1 MKVIPIKFRIFVIA
15 CTICSTPYAYSIR
28 HTLRHIFV
36 KPQHKNTVQQQVSR
50 IITSKINSLMR
61 FVSAPSKI
69 RTSLSHS
76 RQATCTIIKNYG
88 NRIASIAR
96 SSILTAKKSVV
107 NIAQSSTQYIHI
119 HQKAIAATAA
129 VAVIAGCY
137 CFHNQLARMFLN
149 IGVKTERLS
158 MVRLALILNPHL
170 NLFME
175 HDIYSNLLIRAIEQ
189 DNVQM
194 VRALVAHDV
203 RYDDF
208 IINRAIEHGNRNI
221 VACLLTYNIGPMR
234 PYWLASAARCGH
246 AHIVRYLVEH
256 GINLNERYLEGPALY
271 YAIINQNIPLI
282 QYLIEQGALL
292 EVEEFNAL
300 RTAVQRGNLAIVT
313 YLIEHGATVTN
324 QHTIALRCNHH
335 DIARYLER
343 IHYEQEVLAARE
355 RAARIEAERRRQEEA
370 IRKKLEEERRQQELE
385 QREAERKRKEKEAL
399 RRIREEEE
407 RREQERRQQKLERQA
422 REQAQREKQ
431 RLELLNQLR
440 QDGISMCTI
449 CDASI
454 DDTEFVRLPCHHAYC
469 KNCLT
474 QLLDLALKNKSTTG
488 LKCPQPSC
496 RHLFDIA
503 EIQAIAGQD
512 HQEKITSFLDAK
524 MEEWLSTQPGL
535 RHCRTPNCPFTYLN
549 ETNSRAPIRCPRC
562 RTLFCANCTLHH
574 APSQSCEQVEAEVAR
589 ASDSSY
595 AERATVEW
603 KRTHTKPCPQCHAP
617 IERSEGCNHMTC
629 KKCRYE
635 FCWLC
640 SIRWP
645 GYNQHACP
653 THGNI

>member
-1 MKVIPIKFRIFVIA
+1 MKTITIKFRIFVIA
-15 CTICSTPYAYSIR
+15 CIISSTPYAYSI
-28 HTLRHIFV
+28 RHIFV

-50 IITSKINSLMR
+50 IIPSKMNSLMR
-61 FVSAPSKI
+61 FVSVPSKI

-96 SSILTAKKSVV
+96 SSILTAKKSVKAL
-107 NIAQSSTQYIHI
+107 AQSSTQYINT

-129 VAVIAGCY
+129 VIALSGTYY
-137 CFHNQLARMFLN
+137 CLHTQLAQMFLH

-175 HDIYSNLLIRAIEQ
+175 HHIYSNLLIRAIEQ

-208 IINRAIEHGNRNI
+208 IINRAIEQGNLNI

-234 PYWLASAARCGH
+234 PYWLASAARSGH
-246 AHIVRYLVEH
+246 SDVVRYLVEH

-271 YAIINQNIPLI
+271 YAIINQNIPI
-282 QYLIEQGALL
+282 IHYLIEHGALL
-292 EVEEFNAL
+292 EVGGFNAL
-300 RTAVQRGNLAIVT
+300 RTAVQRGNLPIVT

-324 QHTIALRCNHH
+324 QHTIALRYNQH

-370 IRKKLEEERRQQELE
+370 IRKRLEEERRQQELE
-385 QREAERKRKEKEAL
+385 QREAERKRKEKEAIQ
-399 RRIREEEE
+399 RMREQEQ
-407 RREQERRQQKLERQA
+407 RREHERRQQELERQA
-422 REQAQREKQ
+422 RERAQREKQ
-431 RLELLNQLR
+431 RQELLNQLR
-440 QDGISMCTI
+440 QDGISMCAI

-474 QLLDLALKNKSTTG
+474 QLLDLALKNKSTAG

-496 RHLFDIA
+496 RHLFDVA
-503 EIQAIAGQD
+503 EIQAIAGQT
-512 HQEKITSFLDAK
+512 HPEKIKSFLDVK
-524 MEEWLSTQPGL
+524 MEEWLSAQPGV

-549 ETNSRAPIRCPRC
+549 ETNSRASMQCPHCHIR
-562 RTLFCANCTLHH
+562 FCANCTLHH
-574 APSQSCEQVEAEVAR
+574 ATSQSCEQVEAEVAR

-595 AERATVEW
+595 AERATAEW
-603 KRTHTKPCPQCHAP
+603 KRAHTKQCPRCNTH

-629 KKCRYE
+629 KKCSYE